1 MATSPLESPSGKQR
15 KDHSLMAWLSYI
27 QALPAHFIHRVR
39 TGGVRFLI
47 QLILA
52 NLAFVIIFRL
62 LMADQGH
69 RYQAVFPWAESHDE
83 GEPGIDGGLRIVA
96 FGSQDVFGS
105 APRSDESS
113 RTWLQALCDEVWNDT
128 PKFGITTC

>member
-1 MATSPLESPSGKQR
+1 MATIPLDFPSGKHKQ
-15 KDHSLMAWLSYI
+15 DHSLKAWASYV

-52 NLAFVIIFRL
+52 NLAFVVIFRL
-62 LMADQGH
+62 LTADQGH
-69 RYQAVFPWAESHDE
+69 RYQAVFPWAEGHDD

-105 APRSDESS
+105 AARADESS
-113 RTWLQALCDEVWNDT
+113 RTWLQTLCDEV
-128 PKFGITTC
+128 